1 MLKGDG
7 TGRFMFSF
15 ENEAVIRRIPLERRG
30 VTNGREWVLGS
41 ALFEVFEGGMEGS
54 AEMYLITFNEE
65 LIEQLNRIG
74 IGKRVKIGWHIETR
88 PRYDSY
94 NVSAILDSIQGCSD
108 GENFIYGTKEKGE

>member
-7 TGRFMFSF
+7 TGKYLLSF
-15 ENEAVIRRIPLERRG
+15 QNEALIRRIPLERRG

-41 ALFEVFEGGMEGS
+41 ALFEVFEKDTDGS
-54 AEMYLITFNEE
+54 AELYLITFNDE

-94 NVSAILDSIQGCSD
+94 NVSAVLDSINGLSD
-108 GENFIYGTKEKGE
+108 AEDFILGIKKK